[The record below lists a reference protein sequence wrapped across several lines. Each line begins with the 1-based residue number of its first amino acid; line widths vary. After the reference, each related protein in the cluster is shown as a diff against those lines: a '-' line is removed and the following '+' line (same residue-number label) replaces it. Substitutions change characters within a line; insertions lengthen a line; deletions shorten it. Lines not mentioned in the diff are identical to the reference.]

1 MSDKIYHKMPGT
13 ISGEDL
19 TYLIYYDDRDRPLEI
34 IVGEKAARKRYEDIS
49 VSWNAHL
56 FVLIDNNAKDDK
68 APVAL
73 FAAEGKRVEELVQAG
88 ILEKSR
94 SEGLETEIT
103 AIRTHLLARAE
114 KAEAQL
120 DAERDRAQQWHEAYD
135 RALDDVAT
143 AKARAEAAEAEAKR
157 LNTLL
162 AIIFNDK
169 QKALE
174 MVEANQTAFNS
185 ARMDFIKLESEVKAL
200 REALEK
206 IVKQS
211 GWMLAE
217 GPLIQSMAK
226 TARAALDGSAKE
238 ES

>member
-114 KAEAQL
+114 
-120 DAERDRAQQWHEAYD
+120 
-135 RALDDVAT
+135 
-143 AKARAEAAEAEAKR
+143 AAEAEVKR
-157 LNTLL
+157 LNTQL

-226 TARAALDGSAKE
+226 TARAALDRSGRE

>member
-1 MSDKIYHKMPGT
+1 MSDRIYHKMPGT

-73 FAAEGKRVEELVQAG
+73 LAAEGKRVEELVQAS
-88 ILEKSR
+88 ILERSK

-114 KAEAQL
+114 
-120 DAERDRAQQWHEAYD
+120 
-135 RALDDVAT
+135 
-143 AKARAEAAEAEAKR
+143 AAEAERDKAQAEVNLLIDKGREHATKVDNAEDEVRALRKQIEVDAQEIRDEEYAVKIAKQSD
-157 LNTLL
+157 
-162 AIIFNDK
+162 IIFDALVEVETLK
-169 QKALE
+169 EALDKAL
-174 MVEANQTAFNS
+174 S
-185 ARMDFIKLESEVKAL
+185 AISDIL
-200 REALEK
+200 R
-206 IVKQS
+206 
-211 GWMLAE
+211 G
-217 GPLIQSMAK
+217 
-226 TARAALDGSAKE
+226 
-238 ES
+238 